1 MTAEQRVF
9 KSQWDFDIV
18 NLSNLG
24 NRLLR
29 QLEGAAS
36 FFYFFLFFGHFSGE
50 TEKKKKTFNS
60 CFHFMPFKL

>member
-50 TEKKKKTFNS
+50 TEKKKKDI
-60 CFHFMPFKL
+60 